1 MPNNLL
7 EQPDVS
13 EPESLAAR
21 WAKAA
26 PVSNTE
32 SLAARWENAKP
43 VESEGLLRGI
53 GKAAIQGATAFPKA
67 FWGTGAAL
75 EDVAYKAFGG
85 SDETKNL
92 SQSGFMRRNYD
103 AVSNLEKDFE
113 PQQVGIRKNITDAAR
128 TVTQMGS
135 SALGTAGL
143 GTLPAMAIGAGVD
156 KYLQSRDEGYSV
168 PRSASAGVSTGAIE
182 YLTEQTPIKI
192 LSKPGLSFIKRLAG
206 GLVAD
211 VPGELAATAIEMK
224 AVDEGILGK
233 SYTTEQYKR
242 ALIDTAITSGLVT
255 GAATAAVHPFNR
267 RADDVGKEPVGNDT
281 GDDGTG
287 LDFNKLDEDA
297 KQADLSAR
305 FEVAKPITMPP
316 VPEAQGNKGSVNPKI
331 ITPLESEIGLSKA
344 DAGGAAP
351 TGSEWQELKPDA
363 EGRLTVPRG
372 SEVKTDFASGKTF
385 IKNKTIKQPKGV
397 IQFEEQGQAETG
409 QVAPTETRVLPE
421 EQAAITAIKPEAF
434 PAMAATPSVTTTIS
448 PDISRKSELIK
459 VYRASD
465 KPYNPKLITEDG
477 VYVSLDKQIA
487 GYFKSKGR
495 IIEELN
501 LNLKDAKILKYED
514 IPQEIKNI
522 KDGSE
527 YNVKVAKYGRQEG
540 YDIVQST
547 PEETMPSGKKLQ
559 LEYTILN
566 PKIIEQPTVEESL
579 RVEPRTVGGLK
590 ERGSK
595 PAKWL
600 EKTGTTKTIL
610 NKEERELLRDVESTT
625 PEILNEVRDE
635 LSKPNIVQEIKTKV
649 ASKIK
654 IDQSLKD
661 HFPSEEYGSLL
672 KAAPNLFSI
681 KTGVSFDEI
690 ADGLGITTD
699 ELADKLKNFN
709 TNKGKLESAKQ
720 MVEDYKDSRVDS
732 KVATAKRPLSKI
744 KQTKFEYDKTKVVT
758 RPKMES
764 SFTNPALQTGQKS
777 FLKKGNIQP
786 KQKPAAPSASMA
798 SRKLPAELSK
808 ATPRYN
814 YGTKVF
820 LPQFESDI
828 DKALYITAQP
838 KKSARDD
845 DYRRFLIEQ
854 GFNDEE
860 IRTYGAIVRGEI
872 KEMAGA
878 EEGGTQAEPQALMIQ
893 DYMFSTSEHVSPV
906 KSVFDKLRD
915 ETGAVGDLKSG
926 FYDKIEIALRSRQ
939 PDKSVPL
946 TWWKKYANEILG
958 VSTLPP
964 GFDGVWRKLIS
975 TVDNKAGYDLLGGM
989 SREEVQR
996 NRDNGEYTG
1005 WKLTKSTNLE
1015 LFGFQTILEKLE
1027 SFVKSGKIKNGY
1039 DSVVALGN
1047 KIYTGGGF
1055 KSFMHD
1061 MKIAL
1066 GNLWQHYKSLVPKA
1080 WRGVSRK
1087 TQARINKAIAYE
1099 RAKGVVLT
1107 EAQMKRVGMSDADI
1121 AALKNH
1127 KAQLNKFIP
1136 LSEMQN
1142 PVVRSTLEFWAPT
1155 STLPDSLKYNE
1166 MRNKSR
1172 GDIARIEQL
1181 IGKVMKKTKG
1191 FSVDTNKKLF
1201 QFLDGKLKLDGL
1213 PKEVRRYAITL
1224 RGMNR
1229 RIGLMLVNRGLIT
1242 PQAWAEHKDQYI
1254 RYIYLKHMLDE
1265 SGIPTTGGKINAAA
1279 LKGRIDPIIKSVD
1292 DEGVYQVVSAGGK
1305 AYSAPTLTLNEA
1317 KARQAEVQKGVDKY
1331 RKAIGLVEDV
1341 SVAEPVSLSVALQN
1355 SAAYDKLSEIADNP
1369 DWVWQPS
1376 VITVEGSK
1384 WGIGAL
1390 EEEVKMQAK
1399 LVVAS
1404 PESTE
1409 IKKRYDM
1416 LNNGLEKAMD
1426 KTGNVP
1432 SDFIALPK
1440 TAAYGKLS
1448 GMFVKKPIYRDLVP
1462 IFSGLKGH
1470 DALSRTVNTLIKI
1483 ETDAMALF
1491 KISKTALNIPTMIR
1505 NTVSNMVQLNLSGI
1519 PIYDIPGYAMKALTS
1534 MIKKDESYTKAFRS
1548 GLFKSNF
1555 VEGELLEIYNN
1566 FQAMNKNSWFDI
1578 VGQVSKLAKFY
1589 GKIDDVFKMAK
1600 YIERIETGVP
1610 HGEAVVEAN
1619 KWGMD
1624 YSAAHPSIK
1633 YLRRH
1638 ILPMGSYSYKIMPL
1652 ILESMVKRPW
1662 VIAKYLAIPS
1672 VMMAIAKA
1680 SLDLSDDDWDE
1691 LRKRLRFFL
1700 KKSSSLVPLPFKNEN
1715 GDPQWVDLEYFFP
1728 GQMMLAIYR
1737 DLRNKD
1743 GWEVPRDI
1751 GMSNPLVE
1759 LLFQLPAS
1767 ARGTGIPKDPFTGK
1781 ELYNALDEPSTKVFN
1796 TLEWIYNKWMPTM
1809 LTRYGTLGKVAEI
1822 GKTNRY
1828 GETGDVGNTALSLA
1842 GIKVMSPTEEQT
1854 GLELAAKLKQLETYY
1869 YRGVTAARGDE
1880 KKIDSLTNNYEKQLK
1895 ELMDEK

>member
-7 EQPDVS
+7 EQPDVASPTS

-85 SDETKNL
+85 SDEYKDL
-92 SQSGFMRRNYD
+92 SQGGLMRRGYN
-103 AVSNLEKDFE
+103 AVNRLEKDFE
-113 PQQVGIRKNITDAAR
+113 PQQVGIRKNITDAVR

-135 SALGTAGL
+135 NTLGTAGL

-168 PRSASAGVSTGAIE
+168 PKSASAGVSSGATE
-182 YLTEQTPIKI
+182 YLTEKIPIKI

-211 VPGELAATAIEMK
+211 VPGELASTAIEMK

-242 ALIDTAITSGLVT
+242 ALIDTAITSGFVT
-255 GAATAAVHPFNR
+255 GAATAAVHPFNH
-267 RADDVGKEPVGNDT
+267 RADDAGKSPAGNDT

-287 LDFNKLDEDA
+287 LDFNKLDDDA
-297 KQADLSAR
+297 KQANLSAR
-305 FEVAKPITMPP
+305 FEAAKTIPMPP
-316 VPEAQGNKGSVNPKI
+316 IPEVQGDEGSVNPRI
-331 ITPLESEIGLSKA
+331 ITPLESEIGLGKA
-344 DAGGAAP
+344 AVGNAAP
-351 TGSEWQELKPDA
+351 TGSEWQELEPDA
-363 EGRLTVPRG
+363 EGRLIVPRG
-372 SEVKTDFASGKTF
+372 SEVKMDFASGKTF
-385 IKNKTIKQPKGV
+385 IKNETIKQPKGV
-397 IQFEEQGQAETG
+397 VQFEGQGQDETG

-421 EQAAITAIKPEAF
+421 EQAAITAIKPEAS
-434 PAMAATPSVTTTIS
+434 PAMAATPPVTTLG
-448 PDISRKSELIK
+448 D
-459 VYRASD
+459 
-465 KPYNPKLITEDG
+465 
-477 VYVSLDKQIA
+477 
-487 GYFKSKGR
+487 SK
-495 IIEELN
+495 
-501 LNLKDAKILKYED
+501 
-514 IPQEIKNI
+514 
-522 KDGSE
+522 
-527 YNVKVAKYGRQEG
+527 
-540 YDIVQST
+540 
-547 PEETMPSGKKLQ
+547 
-559 LEYTILN
+559 
-566 PKIIEQPTVEESL
+566 ESL
-579 RVEPRTVGGLK
+579 RVEPKTVGGLK
-590 ERGSK
+590 EQGSK

-610 NKEERELLRDVESTT
+610 NKEERELLREAESTT
-625 PEILNEVRDE
+625 PEILNEVKAE
-635 LSKPNIVQEIKTKV
+635 LFKPNIVQEIKTKV
-649 ASKIK
+649 ASQIK

-661 HFPSEEYGSLL
+661 HFPSEEYGGLL
-672 KAAPNLFSI
+672 KSAPNLFSI

-690 ADGLGITTD
+690 ANGLGITTD
-699 ELADKLKNFN
+699 ELASKLKDFKNRQ
-709 TNKGKLESAKQ
+709 GKLDSTKQ
-720 MVEDYKDSRVDS
+720 MIEDYKYSRARTHAIEVA
-732 KVATAKRPLSKI
+732 KTTKEVATANRKTSKI
-744 KQTKFEYDKTKVVT
+744 KQGKFEYNKTKVDT

-764 SFTNPALQTGQKS
+764 SLTNPALQTGQKS
-777 FLKKGNIQP
+777 FLKKGDIQT
-786 KQKPAAPSASMA
+786 KQKPAASPASMV

-814 YGTKVF
+814 YGAKVF

-838 KKSARDD
+838 NKSARDA
-845 DYRRFLIEQ
+845 DYRRFLKEQ
-854 GFNDEE
+854 GFSDEE
-860 IRTYGAIVRGEI
+860 IRTYGSIVRSEI
-872 KEMAGA
+872 KEMAGS

-906 KSVFDKLRD
+906 KSVLDKLRD
-915 ETGAVGDLKSG
+915 ETGAVGDLKTE
-926 FYDKIEIALRSRQ
+926 FFNRIEMALRNNQ
-939 PDKSVPL
+939 PDISIPL
-946 TWWKKYANEILG
+946 TWWKKYAKEIMG
-958 VSTLPP
+958 VTPKSPS
-964 GFDGVWRKLIS
+964 FDGTWRQLIS
-975 TVDNKAGYDLLGGM
+975 TVNNRAGYDLLSGM
-989 SREEVQR
+989 SQEVVQR
-996 NRDNGEYTG
+996 DRQEGKYTG
-1005 WKLTKSTNLE
+1005 WELTKGTNLD
-1015 LFGFQTILEKLE
+1015 LFGFQTIYEKLE
-1027 SFVKSGKIKNGY
+1027 SFVKSGKIKDGY

-1055 KSFMHD
+1055 KSFIHD

-1066 GNLWQHYKSLVPKA
+1066 GNLWQHYRSLVPKT
-1080 WRGVSRK
+1080 WRGISRK
-1087 TQARINKAIAYE
+1087 TQARINKVIAHE

-1107 EAQMKRVGMSDADI
+1107 EVQMKRVGMSDADI
-1121 AALKNH
+1121 AALENH
-1127 KAQLNKFIP
+1127 KAQQNKFTP

-1142 PVVRSTLEFWAPT
+1142 PIVRSTLEFWAPT

-1166 MRNKSR
+1166 ARNKSR

-1181 IGKVMKKTKG
+1181 IGKVMKNTKG
-1191 FSVDTNKKLF
+1191 FSVDTNNKLF

-1279 LKGRIDPIIKSVD
+1279 LKGRIDPIIKSAG
-1292 DEGVYQVVSAGGK
+1292 EGIYQVVSAGGK
-1305 AYSAPTLTLNEA
+1305 AYSTPTLTLDEA
-1317 KARQAEVQKGVDKY
+1317 KMRQAEVQKRIDKY

-1341 SVAEPVSLSVALQN
+1341 SVAEPVSLSIALQN

-1404 PESTE
+1404 PKSTE

-1416 LNNGLEKAMD
+1416 LNNALEKAMD
-1426 KTGNVP
+1426 ETGNEP
-1432 SDFIALPK
+1432 SDFMALPK

-1483 ETDAMALF
+1483 ETDAMSLF

-1519 PIYDIPGYAMKALTS
+1519 PVYDIPGYVIKALTS
-1534 MIKKDESYTKAFRS
+1534 MIGKDESYTKAFRS

-1555 VEGELLEIYNN
+1555 VEGELMEIYNN
-1566 FQAMNKNSWFDI
+1566 FKAMNKNSWFDI

-1624 YSAAHPSIK
+1624 YSVAHPSIK

-1638 ILPMGSYSYKIMPL
+1638 ILPMGSYSYKIIPL

-1662 VIAKYLAIPS
+1662 VMAKYLAIPS

-1822 GKTNRY
+1822 SKTNRY
-1828 GETGDVGNTALSLA
+1828 GETGAVGDAALSLA
-1842 GIKVMSPTEEQT
+1842 GIKVMSPTERQT
-1854 GLELAAKLKQLETYY
+1854 DLELAAKVKQLETYY
-1869 YRGVTAARGDE
+1869 YRGVVAARDNE
-1880 KKIDSLTNNYEKQLK
+1880 KKIDSLTSNYEKQLK
-1895 ELMDEK
+1895 ELMDER

>member
-7 EQPDVS
+7 EQPDVVSPTS
-13 EPESLAAR
+13 ELESLAAR
-21 WAKAA
+21 WEKAA

-32 SLAARWENAKP
+32 SLAARWENAQP
-43 VESEGLLRGI
+43 VESEGLMKGI
-53 GKAAIQGATAFPKA
+53 GKAGVQGLLGFPKTVL
-67 FWGTGAAL
+67 GTGAVF

-85 SDETKNL
+85 SDEYKDL
-92 SQSGFMRRNYD
+92 SQGGLMRRGYN
-103 AVSNLEKDFE
+103 AVNRLEKDFE
-113 PQQVGIRKNITDAAR
+113 PQQVGIRKNITDAVR

-135 SALGTAGL
+135 NTLGTAGL

-168 PRSASAGVSTGAIE
+168 PKSASAGVSSGATE
-182 YLTEQTPIKI
+182 YLTEKIPIKI

-211 VPGELAATAIEMK
+211 VPGELASTAIEMK

-242 ALIDTAITSGLVT
+242 ALIDTAITSGFVT
-255 GAATAAVHPFNR
+255 SAATAAVHPFNH
-267 RADDVGKEPVGNDT
+267 RADDAGKSPAGNDT

-287 LDFNKLDEDA
+287 LDFNKLDDDA
-297 KQADLSAR
+297 KQANLSAR
-305 FEVAKPITMPP
+305 FEAAKTIPMPP
-316 VPEAQGNKGSVNPKI
+316 IPEVQGDEGSVNPRI
-331 ITPLESEIGLSKA
+331 ITPLESEIGLGKA
-344 DAGGAAP
+344 AVGNAAP
-351 TGSEWQELKPDA
+351 TGSEWQELEPDA
-363 EGRLTVPRG
+363 EGRLIVPRG
-372 SEVKTDFASGKTF
+372 SEVKMDFASGKTF
-385 IKNKTIKQPKGV
+385 IKNETIKQPKGV
-397 IQFEEQGQAETG
+397 IRFEGPGHAETG

-421 EQAAITAIKPEAF
+421 EQAAITAIKPEAS
-434 PAMAATPSVTTTIS
+434 PAMAATPPVTTLG
-448 PDISRKSELIK
+448 D
-459 VYRASD
+459 
-465 KPYNPKLITEDG
+465 
-477 VYVSLDKQIA
+477 
-487 GYFKSKGR
+487 SK
-495 IIEELN
+495 
-501 LNLKDAKILKYED
+501 
-514 IPQEIKNI
+514 
-522 KDGSE
+522 
-527 YNVKVAKYGRQEG
+527 
-540 YDIVQST
+540 
-547 PEETMPSGKKLQ
+547 
-559 LEYTILN
+559 
-566 PKIIEQPTVEESL
+566 ESL
-579 RVEPRTVGGLK
+579 RVEPKTVGGLK
-590 ERGSK
+590 EQGSK

-610 NKEERELLRDVESTT
+610 NKEERELLREAESTT
-625 PEILNEVRDE
+625 PEILNEVKAE
-635 LSKPNIVQEIKTKV
+635 LFKPNIVQEIKTKV
-649 ASKIK
+649 ASQIK
-654 IDQSLKD
+654 IDQSLKT
-661 HFPSEEYGSLL
+661 HFPSEEYGGLL
-672 KAAPNLFSI
+672 KSAPNLFSI

-690 ADGLGITTD
+690 ANGLGITTD
-699 ELADKLKNFN
+699 ELASKLKDFKNRQ
-709 TNKGKLESAKQ
+709 GKLDSTKQ
-720 MVEDYKDSRVDS
+720 MIEDYKYSRARTHAIEVA
-732 KVATAKRPLSKI
+732 KTTKEVATANRKTSKI
-744 KQTKFEYDKTKVVT
+744 KQGKFEYNKTKVDT

-764 SFTNPALQTGQKS
+764 SLTNPALQTGQKS
-777 FLKKGNIQP
+777 FLKKGDIQT
-786 KQKPAAPSASMA
+786 KQKPAASPASMV

-814 YGTKVF
+814 YGAKVF

-838 KKSARDD
+838 NKSARDA
-845 DYRRFLIEQ
+845 DYRRFLKEQ
-854 GFNDEE
+854 GFSDEE
-860 IRTYGAIVRGEI
+860 IRTYGSIVRSEI
-872 KEMAGA
+872 KEMAGS

-893 DYMFSTSEHVSPV
+893 DYMFSKSEHVGTV
-906 KSVFDKLRD
+906 KSVLDKLRD
-915 ETGAVGDLKSG
+915 ETGAVGDLKTE
-926 FYDKIEIALRSRQ
+926 FFNRVEVALRNKQS
-939 PDKSVPL
+939 DMSVPVKWL
-946 TWWKKYANEILG
+946 KDYAKEVLSVTNLPGNKNAIWFRLNSV
-958 VSTLPP
+958 VS
-964 GFDGVWRKLIS
+964 
-975 TVDNKAGYDLLGGM
+975 NKAGYDILGENLTSEQVNKLRQEGK
-989 SREEVQR
+989 
-996 NRDNGEYTG
+996 YTG
-1005 WKLTKSTNLE
+1005 WKLTKGTNLE
-1015 LFGFQTILEKLE
+1015 ILGFQTIYEKLE
-1027 SFVKSGKIKNGY
+1027 SFVKSGKIKDGY

-1055 KSFMHD
+1055 KSFIHD

-1066 GNLWQHYKSLVPKA
+1066 GNLWQHYRSLVPKA
-1080 WRGVSRK
+1080 WRGISRK
-1087 TQARINKAIAYE
+1087 TQARINQVIAHE

-1121 AALKNH
+1121 AAFKNH
-1127 KAQLNKFIP
+1127 KAQQNKFTP

-1142 PVVRSTLEFWAPT
+1142 PIVRSTLEFWAPT

-1166 MRNKSR
+1166 ARNKSR

-1181 IGKVMKKTKG
+1181 IGKVKKNTKG
-1191 FSVDTNKKLF
+1191 FSVDTNNKLF

-1279 LKGRIDPIIKSVD
+1279 LKGRIDPIIKSAG
-1292 DEGVYQVVSAGGK
+1292 EGIYQVVSAGGK
-1305 AYSAPTLTLNEA
+1305 AYSTPTLTLDEA
-1317 KARQAEVQKGVDKY
+1317 KTKQAEVQKRIDKY

-1341 SVAEPVSLSVALQN
+1341 SVAEPVSLSIALQN

-1376 VITVEGSK
+1376 VITIEGSK

-1404 PESTE
+1404 PESVE
-1409 IKKRYDM
+1409 IRKRYDM
-1416 LNNGLEKAMD
+1416 LNNDLEKAMD
-1426 KTGNVP
+1426 ETGNEP
-1432 SDFIALPK
+1432 SDFMALPK

-1483 ETDAMALF
+1483 ETDAMSLF

-1505 NTVSNMVQLNLSGI
+1505 NTVSNMIQLNLSGI
-1519 PIYDIPGYAMKALTS
+1519 PVYDIPGYAIKALTS
-1534 MIKKDESYTKAFRS
+1534 MIEKNESYTKAFRS

-1555 VEGELLEIYNN
+1555 VEGELMEIYNN
-1566 FQAMNKNSWFDI
+1566 FKAMNKNSWFDI

-1600 YIERIETGVP
+1600 YIEQIETGVP

-1638 ILPMGSYSYKIMPL
+1638 ILPMGSYSYKIIPL

-1672 VMMAIAKA
+1672 VMTAIAKA

-1700 KKSSSLVPLPFKNEN
+1700 KKSSSLVPLPFNNEN
-1715 GDPQWVDLEYFFP
+1715 GDPRWVDLEYFFP

-1751 GMSNPLVE
+1751 GMSNPLIE
-1759 LLFQLPAS
+1759 ILFQLPAS
-1767 ARGTGIPKDPFTGK
+1767 ARGTGIPEDPFTGK

-1809 LTRYGTLGKVAEI
+1809 LTRYGTLGKVTEI
-1822 GKTNRY
+1822 GETNRY
-1828 GETGDVGNTALSLA
+1828 GDTSTVGDAALSLA
-1842 GIKVMSPTEEQT
+1842 GIKVISPTKEQT
-1854 GLELAAKLKQLETYY
+1854 SLELAAKIKQLETYY
-1869 YRGVTAARGDE
+1869 YRGVAAARGDK
-1880 KKIDSLTNNYEKQLK
+1880 KKIDSLTNNYEKRLK
-1895 ELMDEK
+1895 ELMDER